1 MRTILPAAM
10 LSLVVVAAPQSQ
22 APEQPRPV
30 AFLER
35 AFAPNGRVTMDLAAG
50 EYSIMGSP
58 DNRIRLDWSVRD
70 GKRLSDVRARADVR
84 GLEATVTTDGPDNE
98 GLKGTIQVPART
110 DLEVYLTA
118 GELTV
123 ENVHGNKD
131 VRSQAGEIRIDVGRA
146 EDYRRVRASVW
157 AGEVDAEP
165 FNVSKGGLFRSFD
178 WTGYG
183 TYQLRARLKAG
194 EIRLYQSGL
203 RDELGK

>member
-1 MRTILPAAM
+1 MRTILAAAM
-10 LSLVVVAAPQSQ
+10 LSLVAVAAPQSQ

-50 EYSIMGSP
+50 EYLITGGP
-58 DNRIRLDWSVRD
+58 DNRLRLDWSVRD
-70 GKRLSDVRARADVR
+70 VKRLPDVRTRADVR

-98 GLKGTIQVPART
+98 GLKGTIQVPERT

-123 ENVHGNKD
+123 ENVDGNKD
-131 VRSQAGEIRIDVGRA
+131 VQSQAGEIRIDVGRA
-146 EDYRRVRASVW
+146 QDYRRVRASVW
-157 AGEVDAEP
+157 AGEVDAKP
-165 FNVSKGGLFRSFD
+165 FNVSKGGLFRSFN
-178 WTGYG
+178 WTGGG

-194 EIRLYQSGL
+194 EIRLYQSGSRHE
-203 RDELGK
+203 RDE

>member
-1 MRTILPAAM
+1 MRTILPVAM
-10 LSLVVVAAPQSQ
+10 LSLVVVAALQSQ
-22 APEQPRPV
+22 APEQSRPE

-50 EYSIMGSP
+50 EYQITGSSES
-58 DNRIRLDWSVRD
+58 RIRLDWSVR
-70 GKRLSDVRARADVR
+70 GGTRLSDVRTRAEVR
-84 GLEATVTTDGPDNE
+84 GLEATVTTDGPDND

-110 DLEVYLTA
+110 DLDVYLTA
-118 GELTV
+118 GELTI
-123 ENVHGNKD
+123 ENVQGNKD

-165 FNVSKGGLFRSFD
+165 FNLSTGGLFRSFN
-178 WTGYG
+178 WTGRG

-194 EIRLYQSGL
+194 EIHLYQSG
-203 RDELGK
+203 GTNPGPN